1 MLAFFPLV
9 PPVVPKAMTGA
20 FVQEANK
27 TTVLGYSATSS
38 PGNEYTYSAFCKRF
52 WKPSG

>member
-27 TTVLGYSATSS
+27 TTALGYFATSS
-38 PGNEYTYSAFCKRF
+38 PSSECIYSAFCKRL
-52 WKPSG
+52 WKS